1 MNKVNTEIKKY
12 TIHILAVTA
21 FNPKHFELPFD
32 LPQERNAVIICTGR
46 ENEYLK
52 NYEGNKLDVA
62 FLDVED
68 PRVLGGFRYVH
79 ARAIIR
85 FISLLPDEV
94 TDLYVCC
101 SKGQS
106 RSAGVA
112 AALIRMSG
120 RDDDIVWNNPFYNP
134 NSLAYYR
141 LCRQAGI
148 LVTPLEV
155 QTKKRQ
161 NEKAYLNLR
170 EGKPTKYERWQ
181 IIE

>member
-1 MNKVNTEIKKY
+1 MDAEFKKY
-12 TIHILAVTA
+12 TIHILAITA
-21 FNPKHFELPFD
+21 FNPKLYELPFD

-46 ENEYLK
+46 ENEYFK
-52 NYEGNKLDVA
+52 NYEGNKLEVA

-68 PRVLGGFRYVH
+68 PRVIGGFRYAH

-85 FISLLPDEV
+85 FLELLPDEV

-120 RDDDIVWNNPFYNP
+120 RDDDIVWKNPFYNP

-141 LCRQAGI
+141 LCKQAG
-148 LVTPLEV
+148 LPVTPLEV

-161 NEKAYLNLR
+161 NEKAYLELQ
-170 EGKPTKYERWQ
+170 EGKPTKFERWQ
-181 IIE
+181 IID

>member
-1 MNKVNTEIKKY
+1 MDAEFKKY
-12 TIHILAVTA
+12 TIHILAITA
-21 FNPKHFELPFD
+21 FNPKLYELPFD
-32 LPQERNAVIICTGR
+32 LPQERNAVM
-46 ENEYLK
+46 NEYFK
-52 NYEGNKLDVA
+52 NYEGNKLEVA

-68 PRVLGGFRYVH
+68 PRVIGGFRYAH

-85 FISLLPDEV
+85 FLELLPNEV

-141 LCRQAGI
+141 LCKQVG
-148 LVTPLEV
+148 LPVTPLEV
-155 QTKKRQ
+155 QTKKRK
-161 NEKAYLNLR
+161 NEKAYLELQ
-170 EGKPTKYERWQ
+170 EGKPTKFERWQ
-181 IIE
+181 IIN